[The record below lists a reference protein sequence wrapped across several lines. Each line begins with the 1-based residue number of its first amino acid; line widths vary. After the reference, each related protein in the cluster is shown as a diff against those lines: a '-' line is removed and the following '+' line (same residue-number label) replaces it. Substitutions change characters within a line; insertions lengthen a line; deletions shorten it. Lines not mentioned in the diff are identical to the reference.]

1 MEVIKPYST
10 YKDSGIPWLGDVPE
24 HWEVKKLKFLLKLQ
38 KGKNPKD
45 FSADKVSLPYLSMEY
60 LRGKTIIKT
69 YVLPQDNLV
78 EVQEDDILVLWD
90 GANAGEI
97 LKSKHGFLSSTMAV
111 INFNK
116 NFINKKYFFQFLKSL
131 EKEFKDFSTGTTIP
145 HFNSDILL
153 NNHYCIPTLSE
164 QTAIANFLDYK
175 TAKIDRFI
183 FKKKQLI
190 KLLNEQKGGI
200 INDAVTKGLNPN
212 AKMKPSEVKWLG
224 DIPEHWEVRKL
235 KYVMNYFKGF
245 AFKSSDFFESG
256 IPIIKASNIKK
267 GTIKNE
273 LSYIAIG
280 NQRNEFESVRLN
292 VGDIIITTV
301 GSKPEII
308 NSSVGQIAIISED
321 FNKTYLNQNTMCL
334 RPLSN
339 SIYQEF
345 AKHFMTSKY
354 MRAVLDSI
362 SLCIVNQAYLL
373 VDSVMNIKLALP
385 TIEEQTVIVSHIE
398 TETSIITKTI
408 ATIEKEIALVQ
419 EYRTALIA
427 EAVTGKIDVRE
438 YNVPSFEEDKEY
450 VELEEEMGLVAEE
463 EINLD

>member
-190 KLLNEQKGGI
+190 KLLNEQKAGI
-200 INDAVTKGLNPN
+200 INDTVTKGLNPN
-212 AKMKPSEVKWLG
+212 AKIKPSGIEWLG
-224 DIPEHWEVRKL
+224 DIPEHWDLVKL
-235 KYVMNYFKGF
+235 KYLCKITTGNKNTEDKVENGLY
-245 AFKSSDFFESG
+245 DFFVRSQKIAKINSYSFEGEG
-256 IPIIKASNIKK
+256 ILTAGDGVGVGKVFHYINGKCDYHQRVYLFYEFFKNISAKYLFYFLQK
-267 GTIKNE
+267 FLKNE
-273 LSYIAIG
+273 LMIYNAKSTVD
-280 NQRNEFESVRLN
+280 SVRLP
-292 VGDIIITTV
+292 VLKDFLVTV
-301 GSKPEII
+301 PQFSEQL
-308 NSSVGQIAIISED
+308 QIVA
-321 FNKTYLNQNTMCL
+321 
-334 RPLSN
+334 
-339 SIYQEF
+339 
-345 AKHFMTSKY
+345 
-354 MRAVLDSI
+354 
-362 SLCIVNQAYLL
+362 
-373 VDSVMNIKLALP
+373 
-385 TIEEQTVIVSHIE
+385 HIE
-398 TETSIITKTI
+398 KETSILSKTI